1 MKYDI
6 DPSYQNNGKFAKGL
20 KIQKLGNGWKKTG
33 KNPVQ
38 PVNQI
43 LETELVR
50 FSVFGFRFFFP
61 RYLFLF
67 RFQPDIF
74 ENGIKLVIFEYSMH
88 ITNTL

>member
-50 FSVFGFRFFFP
+50 FSVFGCFFP
-61 RYLFLF
+61 DYYSFSDFNQIYLKMVS
-67 RFQPDIF
+67 
-74 ENGIKLVIFEYSMH
+74 N
-88 ITNTL
+88 